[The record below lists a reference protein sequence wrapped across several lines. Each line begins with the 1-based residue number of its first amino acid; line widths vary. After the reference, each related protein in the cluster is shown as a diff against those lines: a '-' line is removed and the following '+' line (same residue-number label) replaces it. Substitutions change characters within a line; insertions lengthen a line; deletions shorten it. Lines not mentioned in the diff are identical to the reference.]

1 MKTSLLILFAGLLL
15 TGCATTSISSRKQ
28 ERLGSYNTLPAEQ
41 RLAVD
46 TGQIKV
52 GMSEDAVYIAL
63 GKPTQIIRG
72 ESSAGPT
79 VTWLYLGTYFEE
91 YRGWS
96 YYGHY
101 HSYRGRYY
109 TAPYMTYDYAPRNYV
124 RTEVRFDAGV
134 VKVWR
139 SLPGPAN

>member
-1 MKTSLLILFAGLLL
+1 MKTWFLIILVSLTL
-15 TGCATTSISSRKQ
+15 TSCATTSISSRKQ
-28 ERLGSYNTLPAEQ
+28 ERLGSYNALPAEQ

-52 GMSEDAVYIAL
+52 GMTEDAVYIAW
-63 GKPTQIIRG
+63 GKPSQIVRG
-72 ESSAGPT
+72 ESSAGPI
-79 VTWLYLGTYFEE
+79 VTWLYTGTYFDE

-109 TAPYMTYDYAPRNYV
+109 TAPYMTYDYVPRNYI
-124 RTEVRFDAGV
+124 RAEVKFEGGV
-134 VKVWR
+134 VKEWR
-139 SLPGPAN
+139 SVPGPAY